1 MPIIVNT
8 SPLTTNAAVSGN
20 FGATGVDI
28 FNHVQYFSVTYA
40 SGIESVDGGTWP
52 RSCTPC
58 STFEMELTVI
68 VNQTITPYP
77 LYAASGEQHGF
88 QPVSANVCSQDS
100 ATGLGSNGMIYM
112 NAQAVKWRPAYV
124 SDQANTVNEH
134 WGQYGPIIVR
144 SPIHDWMGNTP
155 WADDPIRMRNFV
167 LEIIA
172 TISTGGYEYS
182 QWGSMDGVTTT
193 NPIYEWDQNLIL

>member
-8 SPLTTNAAVSGN
+8 SPLTTNATVSGN

-144 SPIHDWMGNTP
+144 SPIHNWDGTTP
-155 WADDPIRMRNFV
+155 WANDPIRMRNFV
-167 LEIIA
+167 LEVIA

-182 QWGSMDGVTTT
+182 DGNLNYQTTT
-193 NPIYEWDQNLIL
+193 TPIYEWDQNLVL